1 MFQLLLVFEILLLRR
16 KYLAMGGVEG
26 GVMLISSVST
36 LQNTVILRG
45 TVTLEVAPSSI
56 DVSVTSK
63 HVGHPRGW
71 GCASMAGAGHTRN
84 WERAGLPTTY
94 LIFLILPYG
103 FYLPA
108 IRLERR
114 FHTKIIFTQ
123 LVLDAYLTTP

>member
-1 MFQLLLVFEILLLRR
+1 
-16 KYLAMGGVEG
+16 
-26 GVMLISSVST
+26 
-36 LQNTVILRG
+36 
-45 TVTLEVAPSSI
+45 
-56 DVSVTSK
+56 
-63 HVGHPRGW
+63 
-71 GCASMAGAGHTRN
+71 MAGAGHTRN

-94 LIFLILPYG
+94 LIFDSTLW